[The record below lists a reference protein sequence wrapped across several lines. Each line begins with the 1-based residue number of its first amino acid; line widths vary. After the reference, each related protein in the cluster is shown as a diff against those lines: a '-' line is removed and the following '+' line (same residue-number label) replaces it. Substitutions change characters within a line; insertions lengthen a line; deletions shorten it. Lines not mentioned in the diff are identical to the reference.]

1 MLTEETRI
9 NLGLPFKKDAF
20 PAGGHV
26 GYRVRKPKDKRDLL
40 VGTVLKDRYFVLSI
54 IGKGGMSLV
63 YKAKDLSTGKVVAV
77 KALRTQGLGDET
89 IVKRF
94 KQEAEVLHRLNHPRI
109 VSVYDYG
116 TSRIGQPYFI
126 MDYLVGVS
134 LSQVLRKQG
143 PLNLGRFQDIFVQI
157 AAAVSHAHKHKAIH
171 RDLKP
176 GNIMLVEMGDTVD
189 YVKIVDFGIA
199 KLAEDASK
207 LTRLGEVW
215 GSPIYMSPEQGMGTK
230 IDTRTDIYSLGIVM
244 YEALTG
250 DVPFLGKNY
259 VETMTKQM
267 SEAPAPFSEVAGHL
281 NIPASLEMIVFKA
294 LQKSPDDRYQTM
306 ADLKA
311 DLEKALSP
319 DQVADS
325 PAALPSKELELDRS
339 KKVWSFIREK
349 IGSDVGSDEEI
360 TVSREAQ
367 KVAARPGRQNTRN
380 PNPNPNP
387 NPESRR
393 IQEDFITTFNRPQ
406 VVAASIPDKL
416 LAPSEYVQRQSQ
428 KLKPLPKESLS
439 QSPDFVSVSESVS
452 VSLSASQSA
461 PAPTI
466 LEPADEHP
474 RKPLNSLVQP
484 MQTEQPTKQPGLDE
498 RDERDEKIPP
508 SDALRSTRERVGA
521 LSESQSITEENRV
534 RKRPRSAKKRTT
546 TMSTK
551 MTTSQTR
558 PGAKKKES
566 IKPFVITCVVLVA
579 LAIGYG
585 IVMSEAGRTL
595 ILNLIYQQEEPQ
607 RLQNTDNSQYP
618 Y

>member
-9 NLGLPFKKDAF
+9 NLVLPIRKDAF
-20 PAGGHV
+20 KAGGHV

-176 GNIMLVEMGDTVD
+176 GNIMLVEMGDTAD

-319 DQVADS
+319 DQITDS
-325 PAALPSKELELDRS
+325 PVALPSKELELDRS

-349 IGSDVGSDEEI
+349 IGSDEGTEEEA
-360 TVSREAQ
+360 TASQSRETK
-367 KVAARPGRQNTRN
+367 KVASRPGRLNSL
-380 PNPNPNP
+380 NPNPNP

-439 QSPDFVSVSESVS
+439 QSPDSVS
-452 VSLSASQSA
+452 VSFSVSASQSM

-466 LEPADEHP
+466 LEPTEEPP

-484 MQTEQPTKQPGLDE
+484 MQTEQPEKRSELDE
-498 RDERDEKIPP
+498 KMPP

-521 LSESQSITEENRV
+521 LSESQSTTAENRV

-546 TMSTK
+546 TMNTK
-551 MTTSQTR
+551 MNASQAG

-607 RLQNTDNSQYP
+607 RLQNTDNNQYP

>member
-20 PAGGHV
+20 KAGGHV
-26 GYRVRKPKDKRDLL
+26 GYRVRKPRDKRDLL

-176 GNIMLVEMGDTVD
+176 GNIMLVEMGDTAD

-325 PAALPSKELELDRS
+325 PTALAPQELELDRS

-349 IGSDVGSDEEI
+349 IGSDLGSDEEI
-360 TVSREAQ
+360 TESQTREAP
-367 KVAARPGRQNTRN
+367 KVASRPGRQSPRN
-380 PNPNPNP
+380 PNPNPD
-387 NPESRR
+387 SKR

-428 KLKPLPKESLS
+428 KLKPLPKQSLG
-439 QSPDFVSVSESVS
+439 QSPDSASISISASV
-452 VSLSASQSA
+452 SASQSM

-466 LEPADEHP
+466 LEPANQHP
-474 RKPLNSLVQP
+474 RKPLNSLVQSN
-484 MQTEQPTKQPGLDE
+484 QTEQPEKQSPP
-498 RDERDEKIPP
+498 EKRSELEETIPA
-508 SDALRSTRERVGA
+508 SDGLRSPRERVGA
-521 LSESQSITEENRV
+521 LSESQSITAENRV

-546 TMSTK
+546 TTK
-551 MTTSQTR
+551 MKTRMNASQAS

-607 RLQNTDNSQYP
+607 NNESSQYP

>member
-176 GNIMLVEMGDTVD
+176 GNIMLVEMEDTAD

-319 DQVADS
+319 DQVADN

-387 NPESRR
+387 ESRR

-439 QSPDFVSVSESVS
+439 QGPDFVSVSESVS

-498 RDERDEKIPP
+498 RDELDEKIPP
-508 SDALRSTRERVGA
+508 SDGLRSTRERVGA

>member
-1 MLTEETRI
+1 
-9 NLGLPFKKDAF
+9 
-20 PAGGHV
+20 
-26 GYRVRKPKDKRDLL
+26 
-40 VGTVLKDRYFVLSI
+40 
-54 IGKGGMSLV
+54 MSLV

-143 PLNLGRFQDIFVQI
+143 PLELGRFQDIFVQI

-176 GNIMLVEMGDTVD
+176 GNIMLVEMDHTSD

-281 NIPASLEMIVFKA
+281 NIPDSLEMIVFKA

-325 PAALPSKELELDRS
+325 PSVLPSKDLELDRS
-339 KKVWSFIREK
+339 KKVWTFIREK
-349 IGSDVGSDEEI
+349 IGSDTGPEEEI
-360 TVSREAQ
+360 TKSQIRDTKKIV
-367 KVAARPGRQNTRN
+367 ARPGRQNNQKTD
-380 PNPNPNP
+380 
-387 NPESRR
+387 SLSSKV
-393 IQEDFITTFNRPQ
+393 QEDFITTFNRPQ
-406 VVAASIPDKL
+406 VVAASLPDKL
-416 LAPSEYVQRQSQ
+416 LAPSESVQRQSQ
-428 KLKPLPKESLS
+428 KLKPLPKESLVNTP
-439 QSPDFVSVSESVS
+439 PDR
-452 VSLSASQSA
+452 
-461 PAPTI
+461 PAPTL
-466 LEPADEHP
+466 LEPTDPRP

-484 MQTEQPTKQPGLDE
+484 VHSEKQSDPDLDQT
-498 RDERDEKIPP
+498 IPP
-508 SDALRSTRERVGA
+508 SDALRKTRERVGT
-521 LSESQSITEENRV
+521 LSESQSITAENRV
-534 RKRPRSAKKRTT
+534 RQRPRSAKKRTN
-546 TMSTK
+546 TMKTMKTRMSE
-551 MTTSQTR
+551 SQTGM
-558 PGAKKKES
+558 GAQKKES

-595 ILNLIYQQEEPQ
+595 ILNLIYQPEAPET
-607 RLQNTDNSQYP
+607 LKNNDNSQYP